1 MMNPE
6 GSLGLDQSMYR
17 ARRSGCPGKTDDLLV
32 IPIPE
37 GTALSGEKHRTTC
50 FNKIVTNPS
59 RSHPVSLLC
68 QIPCQMGNLRPL
80 TASCPVLGF
89 VFPPAVFHLPF
100 CSSCVAIYRFLF
112 LMYAL
117 SRWVSVNSYPPMT
130 SLIS

>member
-1 MMNPE
+1 MNPE

-68 QIPCQMGNLRPL
+68 QIPCQLGNLRPL

-89 VFPPAVFHLPF
+89 VFSTSPSAHPVLPF
-100 CSSCVAIYRFLF
+100 TDFSIWFMLSQGGFL
-112 LMYAL
+112 
-117 SRWVSVNSYPPMT
+117 
-130 SLIS
+130 LIPTLLLHHWFPELGPR